1 MKNTFLHWYKNR
13 LTICNFLILKSNVIP
28 KHGYIVLEY
37 YWQVPLFEYVHF
49 YQGFLILLPFEKRL
63 FNIHIQLD
71 ITSWLGTVEAKWN
84 IQEIKSEKSL
94 PKGYLTIYKFC
105 FKRGLLL
112 LGFVYIF
119 YWNTINMLLYSF
131 HFCLDWKKKKFSFIK
146 THLSCHLWEIQIFS
160 VCNIICLYWL
170 SDISVHENEKVFS
183 SSRKD
188 FLVTL
193 SWWFC
198 DNLLYMFASYSC
210 ILVLQIIRF
219 HAGALPVYVVSNI
232 LLTYGG
238 QLSTLIST
246 GRFLE
251 KYFSCVFKEITY
263 PTYSWKAS

>member
-13 LTICNFLILKSNVIP
+13 LAICNFLILKSNVIP

-63 FNIHIQLD
+63 CNICIEVD
-71 ITSWLGTVEAKWN
+71 INSWLGTVEAKWN

-119 YWNTINMLLYSF
+119 YWNTIKMLLYSF
-131 HFCLDWKKKKFSFIK
+131 HFCLDWKKKKLSFIR
-146 THLSCHLWEIQIFS
+146 THLSCHLWDIQIS
-160 VCNIICLYWL
+160 VCSIYCSYWL
-170 SDISVHENEKVFS
+170 SDTCPWKWESIFIFW
-183 SSRKD
+183 KD

-193 SWWFC
+193 SCWFC
-198 DNLLYMFASYSC
+198 DNLLYMFASCSY
-210 ILVLQIIRF
+210 ILVFQIIRF

-238 QLSTLIST
+238 QLSTLMST

-251 KYFSCVFKEITY
+251 KYFSSVFKEITY
-263 PTYSWKAS
+263 PIYYWKAS

>member
-13 LTICNFLILKSNVIP
+13 LAICNFLILKSNVIP

-37 YWQVPLFEYVHF
+37 YWQVPLFEYVPF

-63 FNIHIQLD
+63 CNIYIEVD
-71 ITSWLGTVEAKWN
+71 INSWLGTVEAKWN

-119 YWNTINMLLYSF
+119 YWNTIKMLLYSF
-131 HFCLDWKKKKFSFIK
+131 HFCLDWKKKSF
-146 THLSCHLWEIQIFS
+146 HLSEHIWVVIYEISKYPYVVFIAHTGYQI
-160 VCNIICLYWL
+160 L
-170 SDISVHENEKVFS
+170 VHENEKVFS

-193 SWWFC
+193 SCWFC
-198 DNLLYMFASYSC
+198 DNLLYMFASCSY
-210 ILVLQIIRF
+210 ILVFQIIRF

-238 QLSTLIST
+238 QLSTLMST

-251 KYFSCVFKEITY
+251 KYFSSVFKEITY
-263 PTYSWKAS
+263 PIYYWKAS